1 MEEKKASGVS
11 VTAAIGLRV
20 KIDGSG

>member
-11 VTAAIGLRV
+11 VTAAIELRV